1 MIDDDRLRAE
11 LDADVVVAETDDED
25 AVRDAAAG
33 AAGLVVD
40 VNTPV
45 TAGVLDA
52 LDDLKIVA
60 RAGVGVD
67 NIDGSAAATTA

>member
-1 MIDDDRLRAE
+1 MIDVDRLRAE

-60 RAGVGVD
+60 RAGVGID
-67 NIDGSAAATTA
+67 NIDVSAAAVTA